1 MRMVESV
8 FVLGTEELLT
18 DVAVGEAHITS
29 GVVAI
34 GQMQTVHIAVS
45 ALAVE
50 HGSARSGR
58 RDRDVPN
65 DSVVPKRHIEF
76 VEKRGAGIAQL
87 EVDDDHEIR
96 EGIIPVVGL
105 HLHLDVHWAGVLA
118 DGNARSRD
126 LHIGVGECGNVILM
140 RNRLKRVI
148 RIVLKAGSFAELTAW
163 RGGELKTCPSGCI
176 ALWLIVGRGAHSDV
190 GTVFQSTDPDAALKK
205 VLDPRT
211 RRIFTGRVS
220 AAIPVATPGVS
231 EGAKIGD
238 IQTHIARSGGAL
250 FERSLCPQD
259 RAEKDEYG
267 GQESV
272 HGH

>member
-1 MRMVESV
+1 MRVVESV

-29 GVVAI
+29 GIVAI
-34 GQMQTVHIAVS
+34 GQMKTVHVAVS

-50 HGSARSGR
+50 HRSARTR
-58 RDRDVPN
+58 RGDRDVPN
-65 DSVVPKRHIEF
+65 DSVVPKRHIEL
-76 VEKRGAGIAQL
+76 VEKRSAGIAQL

-118 DGNARSRD
+118 DGDARSRD
-126 LHIGVGECGNVILM
+126 LNVGVGECGNVILM
-140 RNRLKRVI
+140 GNRMKSVI
-148 RIVLKAGSFAELTAW
+148 RIVLKGGSFAQLTAW
-163 RGGELKTCPSGCI
+163 RGCELKTCPPGRV
-176 ALWLIVGRGAHSDV
+176 ALWLIVGRGAHADI

-211 RRIFTGRVS
+211 CRIFTGRIS
-220 AAIPVATPGVS
+220 AAVPVAAPGVS
-231 EGAKIGD
+231 EGAQIGD

-250 FERSLCPQD
+250 FERSLCPQY
-259 RAEKDEYG
+259 RAE
-267 GQESV
+267 
-272 HGH
+272 